1 MQTRMDIIATIAN
14 ASDKNVRLRARD
26 DARALKYSAV
36 RLAADWDDAECE
48 TFAALDN
55 ARGYGSPSDDV
66 ED

>member
-36 RLAADWDDAECE
+36 RLAVDWDDADRE

>member
-36 RLAADWDDAECE
+36 RLASDWNEAECE